1 MKLTV
6 TFVTQVLFA
15 IAAPVVAG
23 VVVGTHGV
31 WGAVLGVV
39 LVVAFFGSTKFLL
52 GPIVTMSPAMSQ
64 AMALLFFLTKAGV
77 LAALLIVL
85 RGSEQAT
92 AAIDFM
98 SLALTIIG
106 GSVLW
111 ISTQT
116 IDHARSRVLTY
127 DLPETEK

>member
-1 MKLTV
+1 MKVTV
-6 TFVTQVLFA
+6 TFITQILFA
-15 IAAPVVAG
+15 IAALATAG
-23 VVVGTHGV
+23 ILAGSQGL
-31 WGAVLGVV
+31 WGAALGVV

-52 GPIVTMSPAMSQ
+52 GPIVSMSPAMSQ

-92 AAIDFM
+92 ATIDFL
-98 SLALTIIG
+98 SLALTIIV

-116 IDHARSRVLTY
+116 IDHARSRIPTY